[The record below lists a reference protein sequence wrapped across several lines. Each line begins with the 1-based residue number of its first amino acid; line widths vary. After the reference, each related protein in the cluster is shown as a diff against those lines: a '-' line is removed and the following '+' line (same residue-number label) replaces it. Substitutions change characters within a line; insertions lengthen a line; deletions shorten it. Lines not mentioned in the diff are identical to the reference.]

1 MKNSAILSVFR
12 RIKSNENRVTDNKLQ
27 FQISCYLIRFTNLTP
42 LNTQG
47 HLGPLDASLTA

>member
-1 MKNSAILSVFR
+1 MKNPAILSVR
-12 RIKSNENRVTDNKLQ
+12 WIKPNGNRVTDNKLK
-27 FQISCYLIRFTNLTP
+27 FQISCYLVRFTYLTP